1 MQLEMSFIEKANA
14 VANYEPQN
22 VNRQGDKLWF
32 NYVNQA
38 GVVINAFYEYS
49 TRSFKS
55 VVKGGQYGEGV
66 AIRNLVA
73 KPVIEGVMGK

>member
-1 MQLEMSFIEKANA
+1 MQTQFSFVKNANA

-22 VNRQGDKLWF
+22 VNREGDKLWF
-32 NYVNQA
+32 NYVNKA
-38 GVVINAFYEYS
+38 GVVVSAFYEYS

-55 VVKGGQYGEGV
+55 VVKGAQYGEGV

-73 KPVIEGVMGK
+73 QPVIEGAIGK

>member
-1 MQLEMSFIEKANA
+1 MQLEMSFTQKAKA
-14 VANYEPQN
+14 VANYEPRN

-38 GVVINAFYEYS
+38 GVVVSAFYEYS

-55 VVKGGQYGEGV
+55 VVKGSQYGDGV

-73 KPVIEGVMGK
+73 NPAIEGVLGK

>member
-1 MQLEMSFIEKANA
+1 MQLEMSFTKKAKS
-14 VANYEPQN
+14 VANYEPRN

-38 GVVINAFYEYS
+38 GVVVSAFYEYS

-55 VVKGGQYGEGV
+55 VVKGSQYGEGV

-73 KPVIEGVMGK
+73 NPVIEGVLNK

>member
-55 VVKGGQYGEGV
+55 VVKGTQYGDGV

-73 KPVIEGVMGK
+73 KPVIEGAIGK

>member
-1 MQLEMSFIEKANA
+1 MQSEFSFVEKSNA
-14 VANYEPQN
+14 VARYEPQN

-32 NYVNQA
+32 TYVNKG
-38 GVVINAFYEYS
+38 GVAVNAFYEYS

-73 KPVIEGVMGK
+73 TPVIEGALR

>member
-1 MQLEMSFIEKANA
+1 MQLEMSFTEKAKA

-38 GVVINAFYEYS
+38 GVVVSAFYEYS

-55 VVKGGQYGEGV
+55 VVKGDQYGEGV

-73 KPVIEGVMGK
+73 KRLIERVFR

>member
-1 MQLEMSFIEKANA
+1 MQLEMSFTKKAKS
-14 VANYEPQN
+14 VANYEPRN

-38 GVVINAFYEYS
+38 GVVVSAFYEYS

-55 VVKGGQYGEGV
+55 VVKGSQYGDGI

-73 KPVIEGVMGK
+73 NPVIEGVFNK

>member
-1 MQLEMSFIEKANA
+1 MSFIKKAQS
-14 VANYEPQN
+14 VANYEPRN
-22 VNRQGDKLWF
+22 VNREGDKLWF

-38 GVVINAFYEYS
+38 GVVISAFYDYS

-55 VVKGGQYGEGV
+55 VVKGSQYGDGV

-73 KPVIEGVMGK
+73 NPVIEGVFNK

>member
-1 MQLEMSFIEKANA
+1 MSFIEKANA

-55 VVKGGQYGEGV
+55 VVKGTQYGDGV

-73 KPVIEGVMGK
+73 KPVIEGAIGK

>member
-1 MQLEMSFIEKANA
+1 MSFTKKAKS
-14 VANYEPQN
+14 VANYEPRN

-38 GVVINAFYEYS
+38 GVVVSAFYEYS

-55 VVKGGQYGEGV
+55 VVKGSQYGDGV

-73 KPVIEGVMGK
+73 NPVIEGVLNK

>member
-1 MQLEMSFIEKANA
+1 MSFTKKAKS
-14 VANYEPQN
+14 VANYEPRN

-38 GVVINAFYEYS
+38 GVVVSAFYEYS

-55 VVKGGQYGEGV
+55 VVKGSQYGEGV

-73 KPVIEGVMGK
+73 NPVIEGVLNK

>member
-1 MQLEMSFIEKANA
+1 MQLEMSFIEKAQA
-14 VANYEPQN
+14 VANYQPQN

-38 GVVINAFYEYS
+38 GVVVSAFYEYS

-55 VVKGGQYGEGV
+55 VVKGSQYGEGV

-73 KPVIEGVMGK
+73 KPRVVGRIS

>member
-1 MQLEMSFIEKANA
+1 MSFIEKANA

>member
-1 MQLEMSFIEKANA
+1 MQAEFSFIEKSNA
-14 VANYEPQN
+14 VAKYEPQN

-32 NYVNQA
+32 TYVNRA
-38 GVVINAFYEYS
+38 GVAVNAFYEYS

-55 VVKGGQYGEGV
+55 VVKGSQYGDGV

-73 KPVIEGVMGK
+73 NPVIEGILAK